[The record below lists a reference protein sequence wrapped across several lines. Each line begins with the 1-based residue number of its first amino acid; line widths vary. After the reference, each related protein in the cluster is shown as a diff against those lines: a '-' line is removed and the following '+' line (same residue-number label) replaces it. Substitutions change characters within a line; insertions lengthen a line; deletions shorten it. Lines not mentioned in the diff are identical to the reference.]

1 MQNIDFS
8 QIRNHDGSQ
17 SKGFEKLVCQLA
29 RLSEPEN
36 AKEFICK
43 DGAGGD
49 AGVECYWKLQ
59 DGSEHAWQAKYFLKP
74 LGSSQWSQIS
84 RSVKSALNKHPDLT
98 KYYICLPKDRNDSRR
113 SSTQGR
119 QITSELDKW
128 NQHVEKWKAIAATK
142 SMQVEFEYWGE
153 HEILL
158 MLQKDTSDFSGIA
171 KYWFRPPIPYPTDIL
186 PHRYFPKE
194 LVDEKIKDETNTLR
208 KSRFFPGFDR
218 VNSSLIL
225 ARKLVEGELAGGTA
239 TVRCR
244 ALAWCARILSIEDRD
259 KAEEYLKFA
268 QELGTCKEI
277 DIANAFIFSQK
288 GDKNAALS
296 ALAPIDS
303 PMSRSAALMIVV
315 HHNGPQG
322 AIDWLKTAGLNA
334 TTLDSDGKKHLLGC
348 QLELADWEAAQECL
362 GLMSDDD
369 LRDTPVLHHLVAI
382 THLLRAVPNEL
393 RSGVL
398 YQIPFEAADFPLDD
412 SSPIALEARRA
423 AYRSFIN
430 ASKVARQL
438 SCPLAEKI
446 SDEYALWL
454 ELRDPGKYEEGR
466 ERLKS
471 KLNDLKTALHLV
483 HLGFQFKIKL
493 DKAEIEQEIEQQKA
507 LNGEMIYDT
516 AKARLAMVFR
526 QQSPEEAANYIAR
539 YYDELVDHISKK
551 SLMTLQIDLFSQAG
565 QLEKAKEC
573 LDILLQ
579 EGLPEIEESRLRII
593 ISGVEGKID
602 LVESLKEQ
610 FRKTNALND
619 LGNLV
624 RRLKERDD
632 WNGLCEYGK
641 ILFERTGEL
650 RDAEDLALALCN
662 SQENAQLVEF
672 VKSNKELL
680 KQSKN
685 LSMLYCW
692 SLYHEGELLEA
703 RSELARLNDDWDDVQ
718 YRTLQIY
725 LTISLGD
732 WNSLSEFV
740 AKEYEEKDKRNAQE
754 LIHTA
759 QLALQL
765 NSPYAKELIFAA
777 VEKEKDNAGVLGA
790 AHFLATRA
798 GWEDDPEVSQWIPKA
813 VALSDADG
821 PIWKMTIK
829 DLLDQVPEW
838 NRQASKIWEQL
849 GRGEIPMFLAAE
861 GINKSLND
869 LMLFPAFA
877 NLSEGDPRERDPRR
891 TVTIPAYSGRREPL
905 PLDTDRQIGMDATT
919 LLTLSFL
926 NLLDKAFD
934 AFETVHIPHST
945 LGWLFDEKQRVAF
958 HQPSRIEDAR
968 QIRDFL
974 AIGALEKLSPT
985 TVPDSDLS
993 GTVGDDL
1000 ALLIA
1005 EAKKASSDNGTQH
1018 IVVRPS
1024 PVYRSNSLMEKEAD
1038 LTAHAT
1044 ILSSCQSI
1052 VDKLRQK
1059 GQITIAKKK
1068 KARAYL
1074 QLQEKRWTDQP
1085 EIADGAILYLDDL
1098 AIAYF
1103 QYLGIL
1109 EKLQAA
1115 GFKAFV
1121 SPSKVSEINQLI
1133 SYERIS
1139 DKAEEAIEHIRS
1151 AVNLRIKS
1159 GKIKVGRQITID
1171 QPAERSLSGQPT
1183 FGVFSLGKGC
1193 DAIISDDRFL
1203 NQHSSI
1209 KNNDVS
1215 MPVFSTLDLIDTLT
1229 STNSLTAEERLES
1242 RTQLRQAGYIFV
1254 PVSEDELAH
1263 HLDACTIKDGKVDE
1277 TAKLKAIREN
1287 ILHVRMGNWLQL
1299 PEEAHWLVE
1308 LQRTFVQVLKDQ
1320 WKAGADFSIA
1330 QARSDWIRA
1339 QIDIRGWAHS
1349 YGTEGGANI
1358 VKIGRSAHI
1367 MALLI
1372 PPVEEP
1378 QQIKDE
1384 YWNWVENRILAPIK
1398 EQYPD
1403 LYLELVEWHRRWIAE
1418 TADMDLIEGRG
1429 NDE

>member
-1 MQNIDFS
+1 MATQTRNYSDKTLKILFGLS
-8 QIRNHDGSQ
+8 GNQCTHPECTNNVIEPATEYSEAAVIAQICHIYAVSVAGPRG
-17 SKGFEKLVCQLA
+17 KGGLTDEELK
-29 RLSEPEN
+29 SPEN
-36 AKEFICK
+36 
-43 DGAGGD
+43 
-49 AGVECYWKLQ
+49 L
-59 DGSEHAWQAKYFLKP
+59 
-74 LGSSQWSQIS
+74 
-84 RSVKSALNKHPDLT
+84 
-98 KYYICLPKDRNDSRR
+98 
-113 SSTQGR
+113 
-119 QITSELDKW
+119 
-128 NQHVEKWKAIAATK
+128 
-142 SMQVEFEYWGE
+142 
-153 HEILL
+153 ILL
-158 MLQKDTSDFSGIA
+158 CPTHHVVVDKQYETYPAKLLKQWKEVHEAKVMTNRLPAYFDNLQSNMFS
-171 KYWFRPPIPYPTDIL
+171 RPN
-186 PHRYFPKE
+186 FPVE
-194 LVDEKIKDETNTLR
+194 LIDKKIKDEIDILR

-268 QELGTCKEI
+268 RELGTCEEI

-315 HHNGPQG
+315 HHNGSQG
-322 AIDWLKTAGLNA
+322 AVDWLKTTGINA
-334 TTLDSDGKKHLLGC
+334 TALDSDGKKLLLGC

-362 GLMSDDD
+362 GLLTDDD
-369 LRDTPVLHHLVAI
+369 LRDTPVLHHLKAI
-382 THLLRAVPNEL
+382 THLLRAVPKEH

-398 YQIPFEAADFPLDD
+398 QQPPFEAADFRLR
-412 SSPIALEARRA
+412 SNSVALEALRVA
-423 AYRSFIN
+423 HSSFIN
-430 ASKVARQL
+430 ASKVACQL
-438 SCPLAEKI
+438 SCPIAEKI

-454 ELRDPGKYEEGR
+454 ELRDSDKYEEGR

-471 KLNDLKTALHLV
+471 KLNDPKTALHLV

-493 DKAEIEQEIEQQKA
+493 DKAVIEQEIEQQKV
-507 LNGEMIYDT
+507 LNGEMTYDT

-526 QQSPEEAANYIAR
+526 QQSPEEAANYIVR
-539 YYDELVDHISKK
+539 YYDELVSHINKK
-551 SLMTLQIDLFSQAG
+551 SLLFLQIDLFSQAG
-565 QLEKAKEC
+565 QLEKVKEC
-573 LDILLQ
+573 RDILLQ

-593 ISGVEGKID
+593 ISEAEGKID
-602 LVESLKEQ
+602 PVESLKEQ
-610 FRKTNALND
+610 FKKTDCLND
-619 LGNLV
+619 LVNLV

-641 ILFERTGEL
+641 ILFERTDDL
-650 RDAEDLALALCN
+650 RDAEDLALALYN
-662 SQENAQLVEF
+662 SEKNEQIVEF
-672 VKSNKELL
+672 LKSNKELL
-680 KQSKN
+680 IQSKN
-685 LSMLYCW
+685 LPMLYCW
-692 SLYHEGELLEA
+692 SLYQEGEFLEA
-703 RSELARLNDDWDDVQ
+703 RSELAKLNGDWDDEK

-725 LTISLGD
+725 LAISLGD
-732 WNSLSEFV
+732 WNSLHEFV
-740 AKEYEEKDKRNAQE
+740 AKEYQEKDKRNARE

-765 NSPYAKELIFAA
+765 NSTYAKELICAA
-777 VEKEKDNAGVLGA
+777 ANKGSDNAGVLGA

-798 GWEDDPEVSQWIPKA
+798 GWENDPEVSQWIPKA

-838 NRQASKIWEQL
+838 NRQASEIREQL

-934 AFETVHIPHST
+934 AFDTVHIPHST

-974 AIGALEKLSPT
+974 ATGALEKLSPT
-985 TVPDSDLS
+985 TVRDSDLS
-993 GTVGDDL
+993 ALVGDDL

-1005 EAKKASSDNGTQH
+1005 EAEKASVDNGTQR

-1044 ILSSCQSI
+1044 VLSSCQSI

-1059 GQITIAKKK
+1059 RQITIAKEK

-1074 QLQEKRWTDQP
+1074 QLQEKRWIDQP

-1159 GKIKVGRQITID
+1159 KKIKVGRQINAD
-1171 QPAERSLSGQPT
+1171 QPVDRSLSGHPT
-1183 FGVFSLGKGC
+1183 FGVFSLAKGC
-1193 DAIISDDRFL
+1193 DGIISDDRFL
-1203 NQHSSI
+1203 NQHPSF
-1209 KNNDVS
+1209 KNNGTS
-1215 MPVFSTLDLIDTLT
+1215 MPVFSTLDLIDALVTT
-1229 STNSLTAEERLES
+1229 GSITAEEGLEH
-1242 RTQLRQAGYIFV
+1242 RTRLRQAGYIFV

-1263 HLDACTIKDGKVDE
+1263 HLNDSPVENGKVSE
-1277 TAKLKAIREN
+1277 TNELKALREN
-1287 ILHVRMGNWLQL
+1287 ILQVRMDNWLQL
-1299 PEEAHWLVE
+1299 PKEAHWLVE
-1308 LQRTFVQVLKDQ
+1308 LQRTFVQVLKGL
-1320 WKAGADFSIA
+1320 WKAEAKFSDV
-1330 QARSDWIRA
+1330 QARSDWILT

-1384 YWNWVENRILAPIK
+1384 YWNWVENRILVPIK

-1403 LYLELVEWHRRWIAE
+1403 LYLELVEWHQRWIAKI
-1418 TADMDLIEGRG
+1418 ADMDLSEERS

>member
-17 SKGFEKLVCQLA
+17 SKGFEELVCQLA
-29 RLSEPEN
+29 RLSKPEN
-36 AKEFICK
+36 AKEFIRK
-43 DGAGGD
+43 DGVGGD

-84 RSVKSALNKHPDLT
+84 RSVKSALSKHPDLT

-158 MLQKDTSDFSGIA
+158 MLQKDTSDFAGIA
-171 KYWFRPPIPYPTDIL
+171 KYWFGPPIPYPTDIL

-194 LVDEKIKDETNTLR
+194 LVDEKIKDEINTLR
-208 KSRFFPGFDR
+208 KSRYFPGFDR
-218 VNSSLIL
+218 VNFSLIL

-244 ALAWCARILSIEDRD
+244 ALAWCVRILSIEDRD

-268 QELGTCKEI
+268 RELGTCEEI

-296 ALAPIDS
+296 ALTPIDS
-303 PMSRSAALMIVV
+303 PMSRSAAFMIVV

-322 AIDWLKTAGLNA
+322 AVDWLKTTGINA
-334 TTLDSDGKKHLLGC
+334 TALDSDGKRLLLGC

-362 GLMSDDD
+362 GLLTDDD
-369 LRDTPVLHHLVAI
+369 LRDTPALHHLKAI
-382 THLLRAVPNEL
+382 THLLRAVPKEH

-398 YQIPFEAADFPLDD
+398 QQPPFEAADLRLR
-412 SSPIALEARRA
+412 SNSVALEALRVA
-423 AYRSFIN
+423 HSSFIN
-430 ASKVARQL
+430 ASKVACQL
-438 SCPLAEKI
+438 SCPIAEKI

-454 ELRDPGKYEEGR
+454 ELRDSDKYEEGR

-471 KLNDLKTALHLV
+471 KLNDPKTALHLV

-493 DKAEIEQEIEQQKA
+493 DKAVIEQEIEQQKA
-507 LNGEMIYDT
+507 LNGEMTYDT

-526 QQSPEEAANYIAR
+526 QQSPEEAANYIVR
-539 YYDELVDHISKK
+539 YYDELVSHINKK
-551 SLMTLQIDLFSQAG
+551 SLLFLQIDLFSQAG
-565 QLEKAKEC
+565 QLEKVKEC
-573 LDILLQ
+573 RDILLQ

-593 ISGVEGKID
+593 TSEAEGKID
-602 LVESLKEQ
+602 PVESLKEQ
-610 FRKTNALND
+610 FKKTDSLND
-619 LGNLV
+619 LVNLV
-624 RRLKERDD
+624 HRLKERDD
-632 WNGLCEYGK
+632 WNGLCEYGI
-641 ILFERTGEL
+641 ILFERTEDL
-650 RDAEDLALALCN
+650 RDAEDLALALYN
-662 SQENAQLVEF
+662 SEKNEQIVEF
-672 VKSNKELL
+672 LKSNKELL
-680 KQSKN
+680 IQSKN
-685 LSMLYCW
+685 LPMLYCW
-692 SLYHEGELLEA
+692 SLYQEGEFLEA
-703 RSELARLNDDWDDVQ
+703 RSELAKLNGDWDDEK

-725 LTISLGD
+725 LAISLGD
-732 WNSLSEFV
+732 WNSLHEFV
-740 AKEYEEKDKRNAQE
+740 AKEYQEKDKRNARE
-754 LIHTA
+754 LIRTA

-765 NSPYAKELIFAA
+765 KSPYAKELIRAA
-777 VEKEKDNAGVLGA
+777 ANKGNDNAGVLGA

-798 GWEDDPEVSQWIPKA
+798 GWEDDPEVSEWIPKA
-813 VALSDADG
+813 VALSGDDG
-821 PIWKMTIK
+821 PIWKMTLK
-829 DLLDQVPEW
+829 DFLDQVPEW
-838 NRQASKIWEQL
+838 NRQASEIWEQL

-861 GINKSLND
+861 GTNKSLND

-877 NLSEGDPRERDPRR
+877 NLSERDTRR
-891 TVTIPAYSGRREPL
+891 RVTIPAYSGRREPL

-934 AFETVHIPHST
+934 AFATVHIPHST

-974 AIGALEKLSPT
+974 ATGALEKLSPT

-993 GTVGDDL
+993 ALVGDDL

-1005 EAKKASSDNGTQH
+1005 EAEKASVDNGTQR

-1044 ILSSCQSI
+1044 VLSSCQSI

-1059 GQITIAKKK
+1059 GQITSAEEK